1 MDFDWKG
8 MLRGIAPVIAGVAG
22 GPQVGVAVK
31 FLGDKLMG
39 KPDATELEVAAKLQ
53 GATGEE
59 IVKLRSLDNEFKLE
73 MERIGFN
80 YEELEQ
86 KNVTSRHGSDMTSDS
101 WLSKNIRP
109 LALAYLTIITT
120 GLAIWTIGWMPAD
133 KMPILQAWISLI
145 TALLLTVYGF
155 YFGSRGLEKLM
166 AIFKNGGK

>member
-39 KPDATELEVAAKLQ
+39 KPDA
-53 GATGEE
+53 
-59 IVKLRSLDNEFKLE
+59 LRSLDNEFKLE